1 MTIYRCLE
9 ITKNFI
15 DPPKSQLNSGGDDDD
30 GLIEGHNG
38 IVTTLHAILTLQIS
52 LETNIKKTCSLGA
65 PGTPCSLCLAI
76 CGVRGAGGS
85 IQCWQ
90 CHDFW
95 NVQSSN
101 PSLSLFS
108 LVHG

>member
-52 LETNIKKTCSLGA
+52 LETNKEKL
-65 PGTPCSLCLAI
+65 GTP
-76 CGVRGAGGS
+76 
-85 IQCWQ
+85 
-90 CHDFW
+90 
-95 NVQSSN
+95 
-101 PSLSLFS
+101 
-108 LVHG
+108 